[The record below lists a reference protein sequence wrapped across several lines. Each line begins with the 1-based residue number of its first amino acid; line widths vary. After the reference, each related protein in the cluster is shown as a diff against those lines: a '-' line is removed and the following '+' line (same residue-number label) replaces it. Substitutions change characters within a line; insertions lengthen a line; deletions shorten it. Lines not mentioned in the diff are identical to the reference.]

1 MKEIN
6 IMSIQLDPSKSIK
19 GIKPSYIREILAA
32 TTQKGMISLAG
43 GLPDEKLFP
52 MQIIEQV
59 MEEIKSDSSL
69 FQYGSTQGHPPLLK
83 YIQDTYVPNKDED
96 ALICTGSQQ
105 ALDLIARAYINPNDH
120 IVMEAPSYLGA
131 LQVFELA
138 QANIHCVKPN
148 NDFTGPNIKALES
161 IFKNNDI
168 KFFYAVPDFHNPTGI
183 CWSLETRKNVAL
195 LCEEYEVYFIEDAP
209 YRELRFTGKEL
220 PLMSSLYNNTITL
233 RSFSKIATPGIRLGA
248 LIAKKE
254 LINTMIKI
262 KQTSDL
268 HSSVP
273 MQALLLKLLTHENFG
288 SHFDKIRQHYKN
300 KHDTMINAI
309 NTHLIGLAQA
319 SSVEGGMFV
328 WLKTNLITSNN
339 VETFARLLLTKN
351 VAVVP
356 SNVFYPQDFSIEKQ
370 QSGLRLNFTHA
381 TAENIEVAI
390 SVLKLELE
398 KL

>member
-1 MKEIN
+1 
-6 IMSIQLDPSKSIK
+6 MSIQLEPTKSIK

-32 TTQKGMISLAG
+32 TTKKGMISLAG
-43 GLPDEKLFP
+43 GLPDESFFP
-52 MQIIEQV
+52 MQIIEQA
-59 MEEIKSDSSL
+59 MDEIKSDSSL
-69 FQYGSTQGHPPLLK
+69 FQYGSTQGHPALLK

-105 ALDLIARAYINPNDH
+105 ALDLIARAFINPNDQ

-138 QANIHCVKPN
+138 QAKIHCVEPN
-148 NDFTGPNIKALES
+148 NDFTGPNIEALEV

-183 CWSLETRKNVAL
+183 CWSLQTRKNVAL
-195 LCEEYEVYFIEDAP
+195 LCEKYQVYFIEDAP
-209 YRELRFTGKEL
+209 YRELRFTGEEL
-220 PLMSSLYNNTITL
+220 PLVSSLYKNTITL

-248 LIAKKE
+248 LIAKKD
-254 LINTMIKI
+254 LINTMITI

-273 MQALLLKLLTHENFG
+273 MQALLLKLLTHENFE
-288 SHFDKIRQHYKN
+288 SHFDKMRRHYQN
-300 KHDTMINAI
+300 KHDIMIKSI
-309 NTHLIGLAQA
+309 NKQLNGLAQA
-319 SSVEGGMFV
+319 SAVAGGMFV
-328 WLKTNLITSNN
+328 WLKTDLIASENI
-339 VETFARLLLTKN
+339 ETFARMLLTKN

-370 QSGLRLNFTHA
+370 QPGLRLNFTHA
-381 TAENIEVAI
+381 TADNIEIAI
-390 SVLKLELE
+390 KVLKEE
-398 KL
+398 MTKLSKV

>member
-1 MKEIN
+1 
-6 IMSIQLDPSKSIK
+6 MSIQLAPSKSIT

-43 GLPDEKLFP
+43 GLPDENFFP

-59 MEEIKSDSSL
+59 MDEIKSDTSL

-105 ALDLIARAYINPNDH
+105 ALDLIARAFITPGDH

-138 QANIHCVKPN
+138 QAKIHCVKPN
-148 NDFTGPNIKALES
+148 NDFTGPDVEALES
-161 IFKNNDI
+161 IFKNNEI

-183 CWSLETRKNVAL
+183 CWSIETRKNVAK
-195 LCEEYEVYFIEDAP
+195 LCEQYGVYFIEDAP
-209 YRELRFTGKEL
+209 YRELRFTSASL
-220 PLMSSLYNNTITL
+220 PLMSSIYPDTITL

-254 LINTMIKI
+254 LIGTLIKI

-273 MQALLLKLLTHENFG
+273 MQALLLKLLTHENFDQ
-288 SHFDKIRQHYKN
+288 HFEKIKKHYQN
-300 KHDTMINAI
+300 KHNVMISAI
-309 NTHLIGLAQA
+309 NKELTSLAQA
-319 SSVEGGMFV
+319 TPVEGGMFV
-328 WLKTNLITSNN
+328 WLKTDKISSENI
-339 VETFARLLLTKN
+339 ETFARHLLTKN

-356 SNVFYPQDFSIEKQ
+356 SNVFYPQDFPIEKQ
-370 QSGLRLNFTHA
+370 QSGMRLNFTHA
-381 TAENIEVAI
+381 TAENIERAI
-390 SVLKLELE
+390 KVIKEELS
-398 KL
+398 K